1 MINTKEKIIAAA
13 LRLFEKNGF
22 AGTTTKEISELAGIS
37 EVTLFRHFETK
48 RNLFEQ
54 TVHSCMH
61 PYRLREYLQN
71 EVKYDL
77 EIDLKQIA
85 HNMMET
91 YRQNLPML
99 RMVFKDKMKGSLSKM
114 HLKEHEHGVSGSL
127 GEYFETMHKL
137 GRLSA
142 DPKMASRFF
151 MSNITGFFMKEA
163 FSIDGFK
170 NDKEYYAWMLDKVIA
185 VLKG

>member
-1 MINTKEKIIAAA
+1 MSNTKDKIISAA
-13 LRLFEKNGF
+13 RELFEKNGF
-22 AGTTTKEISELAGIS
+22 SGTTTKEISQLAGIS

-61 PYRLREYLQN
+61 PYKLREYLQR
-71 EVKYDL
+71 EVKYNL

-85 HNMMET
+85 NNMMKT
-91 YRQNLPML
+91 YRQNLPLM

-114 HLKEHEHGVSGSL
+114 HLREHEHGVRGTL

-137 GRLSA
+137 GRMSA
-142 DPKMASRFF
+142 DPKMATRFF
-151 MSNITGFFMKEA
+151 LSNITGVFMKEA
-163 FSIDGFK
+163 FSIDGK
-170 NDKEYYAWMLDKVIA
+170 KHDKEYFAWMIEKVIA

>member
-1 MINTKEKIIAAA
+1 MSNTKDKIIAAA
-13 LRLFEKNGF
+13 RELFEKNGF
-22 AGTTTKEISELAGIS
+22 AGATTKEIASLAGVS

-61 PYRLREYLQN
+61 PYKLKEYLKN
-71 EVKYDL
+71 DVMYDL

-85 HNMMET
+85 GNMMKT
-91 YRQNLPML
+91 YRQNLPLM
-99 RMVFKDKMKGSLSKM
+99 RMVLKDKMKGSMSKL
-114 HLKEHEHGVSGSL
+114 HLKEHEHGVSGTL
-127 GEYFETMHKL
+127 GEYFATMHKL
-137 GRLSA
+137 GRLNA

-151 MSNITGFFMKEA
+151 MSNIIGFFMKEA
-163 FSIDGFK
+163 FSLDGFK
-170 NDKEYYAWMLDKVIA
+170 NDKDYYAWMLDKVIA